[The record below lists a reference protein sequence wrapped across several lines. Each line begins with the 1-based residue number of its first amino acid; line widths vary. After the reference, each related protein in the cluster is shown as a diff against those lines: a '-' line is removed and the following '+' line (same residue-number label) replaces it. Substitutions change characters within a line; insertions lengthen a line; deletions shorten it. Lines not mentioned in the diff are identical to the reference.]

1 MPQKM
6 KDFVGETVW
15 APTYNFEKQILEHF
29 PKLHLKK
36 FLIVFAFFSSS
47 EPFSSVDS
55 PPWLRRRPQAD
66 VPAGQFPGNSQEDR
80 RQRYK
85 EKRGQ
90 VAEAEAHLLPQVAGG
105 AEEVTGSAGA
115 EGGKVPRETDGRGSK
130 SIIQCREVEE
140 RGRRFQCRGRDPQTD
155 SQESGEVTLFSRNS
169 GLNLYLR
176 RLWRDMTRGE

>member
-1 MPQKM
+1 MGSYVQLRKANIRTFPQIT
-6 KDFVGETVW
+6 F
-15 APTYNFEKQILEHF
+15 
-29 PKLHLKK
+29 KK
-36 FLIVFAFFSSS
+36 VFDRVCLFSSS

-80 RQRYK
+80 RQRYT

-140 RGRRFQCRGRDPQTD
+140 RGRRFQCRGGDPQTD
-155 SQESGEVTLFSRNS
+155 SQESGEMTLFSRNS